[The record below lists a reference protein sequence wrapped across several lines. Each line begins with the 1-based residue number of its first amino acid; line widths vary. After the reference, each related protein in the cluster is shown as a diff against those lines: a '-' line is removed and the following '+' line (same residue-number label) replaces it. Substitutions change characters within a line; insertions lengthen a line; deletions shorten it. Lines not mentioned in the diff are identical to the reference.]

1 MEIFHEFLYNVAC
14 SIKRKYGEKSMNIL
28 VIGGTRFFGKY
39 TVEALLKQ
47 GHQVTIAT
55 RGKTA
60 DEFGDSVCRIILNRS
75 DAESVKKA
83 LQGKHFEVVIDKI
96 VYCSN
101 EIKYVLDVI
110 DCDKYIQMSSAAVYH
125 PLHWDTKEEDFD
137 IFGENVR
144 WCARED
150 FAYDVVKR
158 QAEYAISQCY
168 GKQNAVMVRYPFVIG
183 KDDYTNRMRFY
194 VNHVNDGTPMYIDNI
209 DCQMSFIRSDEA
221 GDFMAF
227 LSEIDYKGAINGAS
241 DGTISVREILN
252 YIEEKTGKKAILSNT
267 GEKAPYN
274 GTPEYSINIE
284 KAKKLGYRF
293 SDLKDWIFDLLDY
306 YIEMK

>member
-1 MEIFHEFLYNVAC
+1 
-14 SIKRKYGEKSMNIL
+14 MNIL

-55 RGKTA
+55 RGKTS
-60 DEFGDSVCRIILNRS
+60 DEFGDSVCRIILDRS

-96 VYCSN
+96 AYCSN

-110 DCDKYIQMSSAAVYH
+110 DCNKYIQMSSAAVYH
-125 PLHWDTKEEDFD
+125 LLHWDTKEGDLD
-137 IFGENVR
+137 VFGENVR

-158 QAEYAISQCY
+158 HAEYAISQCY
-168 GKQNAVMVRYPFVIG
+168 GEQNAIMVRYPFVIG

-194 VNHVNDGTPMYIDNI
+194 VNHVQDGTPMYIDNI

-221 GDFMAF
+221 GHFMAF
-227 LSEIDYKGAINGAS
+227 LAGKDYRGAINGAS

-252 YIEEKTGKKAILSNT
+252 YIEGKTGKKAILSNT

-293 SDLKDWIFDLLDY
+293 SNLKDWIFDLLDY